1 MIDLDGKAEGGVRFM
16 LGSAEAL
23 ARCRSDEEIEAQADM
38 LRKLID
44 EVAARMKVELAR
56 QKVERQI

>member
-16 LGSAEAL
+16 LTSSEAL
-23 ARCRSDEEIEAQADM
+23 SRCRSDEEIDVQADL

-44 EVAARMKVELAR
+44 EVAAKMKVELAR
-56 QKVERQI
+56 QKVERQL